1 MKKALE
7 SVLEKNYP
15 LNYRAMEC
23 KQIGEFIKLKESF
36 SIIGM
41 KDVGAKNIMRFIA
54 YRNDV
59 QKKYVGNPTEFEWI
73 YLNVH
78 ELSSRSALSVFQALV
93 YQFILILKKDTK
105 IPSEWFAVQGLLRGL
120 LSRFFQKH
128 KKSIVMFFSYLE
140 ILPKSEQE
148 LLYANL
154 YALRETQRYNVIYV
168 FGNTRST
175 ENDYFFCQKR
185 IWVKPFDQAGALG
198 VIKRNED
205 RFQIK
210 LTPGV
215 EQKYL
220 ELSGGHH
227 GLIKYLIQTKGIIDM
242 NILMQHVDIFHQCK
256 RIAAELSA
264 QEVGDLVKGFENNY
278 LQKIGIQII
287 SGRKLICFSPLFTK
301 YLQSM
306 QAQDQKERLIQVP
319 FQEKLSAQEEA
330 LLNVLIEH
338 RGSVVSREVI
348 IEEIW
353 NGTLPSDWAIDKLIS
368 RLREKINASPNI
380 NLKMQTIR
388 NKGIV
393 LK

>member
-1 MKKALE
+1 VKKALE

-15 LNYRAMEC
+15 LNYQATEC

-41 KDVGAKNIMRFIA
+41 KDVGVKNVMRFIA

-59 QKKYVGNPTEFEWI
+59 QKKYLGNPAE
-73 YLNVH
+73 
-78 ELSSRSALSVFQALV
+78 
-93 YQFILILKKDTK
+93 
-105 IPSEWFAVQGLLRGL
+105 
-120 LSRFFQKH
+120 
-128 KKSIVMFFSYLE
+128 
-140 ILPKSEQE
+140 SEQE

-210 LTPGV
+210 LTPEM

-242 NILMQHVDIFHQCK
+242 NILMQHVDLFHQCK
-256 RIAAELSA
+256 RIASELSG
-264 QEVGDLVKGFENNY
+264 QEVIDLIKGYENNY
-278 LQKIGIQII
+278 LQ
-287 SGRKLICFSPLFTK
+287 
-301 YLQSM
+301 
-306 QAQDQKERLIQVP
+306 
-319 FQEKLSAQEEA
+319 
-330 LLNVLIEH
+330 
-338 RGSVVSREVI
+338 
-348 IEEIW
+348 
-353 NGTLPSDWAIDKLIS
+353 
-368 RLREKINASPNI
+368 KINASPNI
-380 NLKMQTIR
+380 NLKIQTIR